1 MSDSLV
7 VFKTLKESEKQN
19 ILQKLLATQE
29 AVSLRNKSDQ
39 IFTLKPLSLNL
50 DAGVKLKCHS
60 QENANLSPGAVFIA
74 SFILGNE
81 KYMFETQPVGLD
93 GQLILSI
100 DMLFHLQKRRNYRY
114 ALPDKYTA
122 KFVIGSRNRMTYLLP
137 CKLLDVSPEG
147 CAAEISLADANLKL
161 EDVIEAKIY
170 LGDNEPIPVQGVI
183 KNIREKDH
191 LYMVLG
197 VQFNHIGNASEGR
210 IITAITELQREVYFR
225 RVS

>member
-1 MSDSLV
+1 MSESLV
-7 VFKTLKESEKQN
+7 VFKTLKESEKQGT
-19 ILQKLLATQE
+19 LQKLLAVQE
-29 AVSLRNKSDQ
+29 LISLRDKSDQ
-39 IFTLKPLSLNL
+39 IVTLKPLGLNL
-50 DAGVKLKCHS
+50 SAGVKLKCS
-60 QENANLSPGAVFIA
+60 LESSSFPPGAVFIA

-81 KYMFETQPVGLD
+81 KYMFEAQPVDLD
-93 GQLILSI
+93 GHVMLTI
-100 DMLFHLQKRRNYRY
+100 DTLFHLQKRRNYRY
-114 ALPDKYTA
+114 VLPEKYTA

-147 CAAEISLADANLKL
+147 CAAEISLADASLKP

-170 LGDNEPIPVQGVI
+170 LGDNEAIPVQGVI

-191 LYMVLG
+191 LHMVLG
-197 VQFNHIGNASEGR
+197 VQFNHIGNTSEGR